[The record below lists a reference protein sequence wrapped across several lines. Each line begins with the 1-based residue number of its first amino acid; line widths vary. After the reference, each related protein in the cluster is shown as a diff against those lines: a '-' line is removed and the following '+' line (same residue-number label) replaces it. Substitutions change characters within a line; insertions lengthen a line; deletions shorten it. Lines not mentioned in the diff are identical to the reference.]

1 VPRLLLLAAL
11 AASLTAS
18 PSAQVASLPPR
29 DEGAQDPSF
38 IAFRAKLLTAAAAR
52 DTSAV
57 LRAFAP
63 DATISFGGDSG
74 PEGVRDLWLRP
85 GIERETDFWTALVQ
99 TVSLGSVVQGDI
111 VSAPYYFLAMPE
123 ALDPFEHVIVVGE
136 QVRVRSE
143 PTLSGSVLG
152 SLTYQVVPRAPVDGV
167 FETTADGYT
176 WVPIRLAS
184 GERGWI
190 ADTFVRSPVGLRA
203 GFEKRGSTWQIL
215 YFVEGD

>member
-1 VPRLLLLAAL
+1 MRTQRWEKGSVERNKPPTP
-11 AASLTAS
+11 SLRSPLTS
-18 PSAQVASLPPR
+18 RPSALPP
-29 DEGAQDPSF
+29 AQ
-38 IAFRAKLLTAAAAR
+38 RAAGHAR
-52 DTSAV
+52 
-57 LRAFAP
+57 L
-63 DATISFGGDSG
+63 
-74 PEGVRDLWLRP
+74 
-85 GIERETDFWTALVQ
+85 
-99 TVSLGSVVQGDI
+99 
-111 VSAPYYFLAMPE
+111 Y
-123 ALDPFEHVIVVGE
+123 ALDPFEHVVVVGE